1 MFYRSIAYLKFI
13 FTSTNQHGVH
23 SPFIYGFVT
32 NCLYKRLYFK
42 GPKTIA
48 VLIKSIAYFKA
59 KKVHITSRNRHI
71 QSQVKNIFPQIE
83 FDDYPCD
90 IMYLNR
96 PNTELF
102 HGGIENNLFHNNT
115 MILVKNIHHNKEN
128 TDIWELMK
136 VNEKMTVSIDM
147 FHCGV
152 LFLRK
157 EQAKEHFKI
166 RI

>member
-1 MFYRSIAYLKFI
+1 MFYRFIAQLKFI

-23 SPFIYGFVT
+23 SPFIYNFVT
-32 NCLYKRLYFK
+32 KCLYKRLNFK
-42 GPKTIA
+42 GPKAIR
-48 VLIKSIAYFKA
+48 VLIKSITYFKA
-59 KKVHITSRNRHI
+59 KKVNIPSNDMYAI
-71 QSQVKNIFPQIE
+71 SQVKNTFPQIE
-83 FDDYPCD
+83 FDNHPCD
-90 IMYLNR
+90 ILYLAW
-96 PNTELF
+96 PNAELF
-102 HGGIENNLFHNNT
+102 RGGIKDNLFHNNT
-115 MILVKNIHHNKEN
+115 MILVENIHQNKEN

-136 VNEKMTVSIDM
+136 VNEKVTVSVDM

>member
-1 MFYRSIAYLKFI
+1 MFYRFIAYLNFI

-23 SPFIYGFVT
+23 SPFIYNFVT
-32 NCLYKRLYFK
+32 TCLYKRLNFK
-42 GPKTIA
+42 GPKTVR
-48 VLIKSIAYFKA
+48 VLLKSIAYFKA
-59 KKVHITSRNRHI
+59 NSVHITSRNMYL
-71 QSQVKNIFPQIE
+71 QSQVKNAFPQIE
-83 FDDYPCD
+83 FDNHPCD
-90 IMYLNR
+90 IMYLDW

-102 HGGIENNLFHNNT
+102 QSGIEDDLFHNNT
-115 MILVKNIHHNKEN
+115 TILVKNIHQNKEN

-136 VNEKMTVSIDM
+136 ANEKVTVSVDM
-147 FHCGV
+147 FLCGV